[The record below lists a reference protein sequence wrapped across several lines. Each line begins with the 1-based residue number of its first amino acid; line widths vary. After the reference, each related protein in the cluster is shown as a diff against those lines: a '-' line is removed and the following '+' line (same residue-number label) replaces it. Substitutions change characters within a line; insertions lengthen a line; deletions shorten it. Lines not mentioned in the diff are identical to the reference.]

1 MPEYDKIYRSRGG
14 EQAFQLATGYISTT
28 VLFFEREEILARIQ
42 ADGHVAFLN
51 PDGGLLA
58 EFRAP
63 RETEGRGVYEQVL
76 CSVKDGKLQLRFPV
90 VQWIDN
96 YPNCDGE
103 HDRWDSRIV
112 GYHTVEFDPDGTR

>member
-1 MPEYDKIYRSRGG
+1 MPEYDKIYRGG
-14 EQAFQLATGYISTT
+14 ESEQSFQLATGYISTT
-28 VLFFEREEILARIQ
+28 TVFFENEGILARIK
-42 ADGHVAFLN
+42 AEGSVTLLN
-51 PDGGLLA
+51 SAGELLA

-76 CSVKDGKLQLRFPV
+76 CSVKDRKLLLRFPV

-112 GYHTVEFDPDGTR
+112 GYYTVEFDPDGIR